1 MLKIGL
7 IGSKYLI
14 DKHAELIKG
23 CNDFQLVG
31 TIDSHLLSQTTA
43 LEKSLYELEELLEQT
58 HLVYLFGLPEE
69 WRMHL
74 ITKVIKSSNHVL
86 IDKSNITNTAEAKQ
100 LLELSEEAGVISQ
113 VCNLLTHSPL
123 FIAAQSHITCPT
135 WIESV
140 TNINY
145 KNKSAHLLEDFL
157 YDELSMVVHTVNA
170 NLRKVNTSVVDVF
183 NATPEIVHLLLEFD
197 NGCNASITV
206 NSVADDDKKVISF
219 YSNNKTISI
228 DFLEN
233 TVKVLHG
240 KAKEVQEEFILP
252 DVGSQAEVEL
262 RSLAQSVLAQK
273 STPTDFH
280 TMSKIHDILQKVTE
294 KLKINFSLMQE

>member
-23 CNDFQLVG
+23 FSDFQLIG
-31 TIDSHLLSQTTA
+31 TIDSNLLSNSNT

-58 HLVYLFGLPEE
+58 HLVYLFELPEE

-74 ITKVIKSSNHVL
+74 ISKVIKSSNHVL
-86 IDKSNITNTAEAKQ
+86 IDKSNITNTIEAKQ
-100 LLELSEEAGVISQ
+100 LLELSEEAGVVSQ

-123 FIAAQSHITCPT
+123 FIAALPYISCPT

-145 KNKSAHLLEDFL
+145 KNKSAHLLEEFL

-170 NLRKVNTSVVDVF
+170 NLRKVNTSVIDVF
-183 NATPEIVHLLLEFD
+183 NSTPEIIHLLLEFD
-197 NGCNASITV
+197 NGCNAAITV
-206 NSVADDDKKVISF
+206 NSVADDDKKTITF
-219 YSNNKTISI
+219 YADNQTIAI

-233 TVKVLHG
+233 NVKILNGKSKDIKEELVLPN
-240 KAKEVQEEFILP
+240 A
-252 DVGSQAEVEL
+252 GSQAEVEL
-262 RSLAQSVLAQK
+262 RSLTQAVLAQK

-294 KLKINFSLMQE
+294 KLKINFSLVQE